1 MTEKIWPNYLIAP
14 EQEPFAGYKPTDGVY
29 DLGTKRELFIDDF
42 FIHSL
47 EGDVA
52 KRTHEMIP
60 DDIILTLDE
69 PHENTNNS
77 AANYSSLLY
86 DGKRYLFYY
95 RAYSRLA
102 TKSDPEGRSGYILCV
117 AESTDGINF
126 RKSPVNLHASGYN
139 VVLDSDSTAC
149 LIQNGEENVCPG
161 VATAFYDT
169 NPACP
174 GNERYKMIV
183 TNEKAG
189 CFMFLFVSPDGYDFK
204 LKCGP
209 FKLGERSAF
218 DSANQAFY
226 DPNIGKYRLYH
237 RGIRLAGPTW
247 KRTIM
252 THVTED
258 FITFTEQKWLRFDEE
273 FDSLF
278 ARGQEL
284 YTNGIRP
291 YFRAPHIL
299 LGFPMRYVDGSV
311 TPGMHLPSPY
321 HEYTPNTDYDGEW
334 NSRVFARPN
343 LAIREVYVKKM
354 LRQALA
360 ATEGVLITSRDGS
373 NFTGVPES
381 LIKPPPQDDSWVY
394 GSGTVAIGMAVTK
407 SRFGHGAPDELS
419 FYAVEGNWSDNV
431 ARYRRYHIRMDGF
444 VSLHFGMKGGIMV
457 TPRFTFTGG
466 RLSVNIATGALAGF
480 SAEIRDENGCPIPG
494 YSFEESLP
502 EIGDDL
508 EMIARWKQR
517 GPDLRPLEGKVIQL
531 AIRAYQADLYSLCF
545 LPWAP
550 DPELPPYK

>member
-77 AANYSSLLY
+77 AASYSSLLY

-161 VATAFYDT
+161 VATVFYDT

>member
-77 AANYSSLLY
+77 AASYSSLLY

-502 EIGDDL
+502 EIGDNL

-550 DPELPPYK
+550 DPELPPYR

>member
-77 AANYSSLLY
+77 AASYSSLLY

-258 FITFTEQKWLRFDEE
+258 FITFTEPKWLRFDEE

>member
-77 AANYSSLLY
+77 AASYSSLLY

>member
-52 KRTHEMIP
+52 KRTHEMIL

-77 AANYSSLLY
+77 AASYSSLLY

>member
-77 AANYSSLLY
+77 AASYSSLLY

-102 TKSDPEGRSGYILCV
+102 TKSAPEGRSGYILCV

>member
-1 MTEKIWPNYLIAP
+1 
-14 EQEPFAGYKPTDGVY
+14 
-29 DLGTKRELFIDDF
+29 
-42 FIHSL
+42 
-47 EGDVA
+47 
-52 KRTHEMIP
+52 
-60 DDIILTLDE
+60 
-69 PHENTNNS
+69 
-77 AANYSSLLY
+77 
-86 DGKRYLFYY
+86 
-95 RAYSRLA
+95 
-102 TKSDPEGRSGYILCV
+102 
-117 AESTDGINF
+117 
-126 RKSPVNLHASGYN
+126 
-139 VVLDSDSTAC
+139 
-149 LIQNGEENVCPG
+149 
-161 VATAFYDT
+161 
-169 NPACP
+169 
-174 GNERYKMIV
+174 
-183 TNEKAG
+183 
-189 CFMFLFVSPDGYDFK
+189 
-204 LKCGP
+204 
-209 FKLGERSAF
+209 
-218 DSANQAFY
+218 
-226 DPNIGKYRLYH
+226 
-237 RGIRLAGPTW
+237 
-247 KRTIM
+247 
-252 THVTED
+252 
-258 FITFTEQKWLRFDEE
+258 
-273 FDSLF
+273 
-278 ARGQEL
+278 
-284 YTNGIRP
+284 
-291 YFRAPHIL
+291 
-299 LGFPMRYVDGSV
+299 
-311 TPGMHLPSPY
+311 
-321 HEYTPNTDYDGEW
+321 
-334 NSRVFARPN
+334 
-343 LAIREVYVKKM
+343 M

-550 DPELPPYK
+550 DPELPPYR

>member
-77 AANYSSLLY
+77 AASYSSLLY

-278 ARGQEL
+278 ACGQEL

-550 DPELPPYK
+550 DPELPPYR

>member
-77 AANYSSLLY
+77 AASYSSLLY

-550 DPELPPYK
+550 DPELPPYR

>member
-77 AANYSSLLY
+77 AASYSSLLY

-550 DPELPPYK
+550 DPELPPYQ

>member
-77 AANYSSLLY
+77 AASYSSLLY

-174 GNERYKMIV
+174 GNKRYKMIV

-457 TPRFTFTGG
+457 TPRFTFTGD

-550 DPELPPYK
+550 DPELPPYR

>member
-77 AANYSSLLY
+77 AASYSSLLY

-466 RLSVNIATGALAGF
+466 RLSVNIATGALTGF

>member
-14 EQEPFAGYKPTDGVY
+14 EQEPFARYKPTDGVY

-77 AANYSSLLY
+77 AASYSSLLY

>member
-52 KRTHEMIP
+52 KCTHEMIP

-77 AANYSSLLY
+77 AASYSSLLY